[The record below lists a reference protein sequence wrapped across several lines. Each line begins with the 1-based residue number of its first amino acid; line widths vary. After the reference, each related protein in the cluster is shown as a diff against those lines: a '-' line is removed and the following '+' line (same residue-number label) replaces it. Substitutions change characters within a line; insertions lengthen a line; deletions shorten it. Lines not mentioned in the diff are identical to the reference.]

1 MEELLREVLERIRPS
16 EEENERLRR
25 AMEKVRN
32 ILEGLKEELGFVDV
46 VFAGSAARDTHLRG
60 SSDVDVFILF
70 PKDVEPGR
78 FEEVIKK
85 LREVMGGELLYAQ
98 HPYLRT
104 RVDGVDV
111 EIVPAYKIEPGERIL
126 SATDRTPLHNEYV
139 KRKLRPEQRDQ
150 VRLLK
155 AFMKGIGVY
164 GAEIKVEGFSG
175 YLCELLV
182 IHYGSF
188 LDVLRAASEWRWG
201 EYIDIEG
208 KGKVRERR
216 PLVVVDP
223 VDPHRNVA
231 HSVSR
236 ESMGKFIVAA
246 REFLKSPS
254 LKFFFPRRPLLSP
267 AEIKNIMDERRSRI
281 VGVFLKYPEEA
292 APDNVWG
299 QLKKLGRRLRK
310 KMEQKD
316 NFVIQ
321 HGVWTDEKNLV
332 AVLLEVGGRY
342 TARIHLREGP
352 PVTDRENSERF
363 LEKHRDD
370 PYGPFIIDGRLYA
383 FYFVE
388 EKSLLVELFESM
400 EEIAREESVGGE
412 LGEVIKEGFDVV
424 EGRGILRYAK
434 HEGFRSFLS
443 DFLVRKFPWE
453 Y

>member
-1 MEELLREVLERIRPS
+1 
-16 EEENERLRR
+16 
-25 AMEKVRN
+25 
-32 ILEGLKEELGFVDV
+32 
-46 VFAGSAARDTHLRG
+46 
-60 SSDVDVFILF
+60 
-70 PKDVEPGR
+70 
-78 FEEVIKK
+78 
-85 LREVMGGELLYAQ
+85 
-98 HPYLRT
+98 
-104 RVDGVDV
+104 
-111 EIVPAYKIEPGERIL
+111 
-126 SATDRTPLHNEYV
+126 
-139 KRKLRPEQRDQ
+139 
-150 VRLLK
+150 
-155 AFMKGIGVY
+155 
-164 GAEIKVEGFSG
+164 
-175 YLCELLV
+175 
-182 IHYGSF
+182 
-188 LDVLRAASEWRWG
+188 
-201 EYIDIEG
+201 
-208 KGKVRERR
+208 
-216 PLVVVDP
+216 
-223 VDPHRNVA
+223 
-231 HSVSR
+231 
-236 ESMGKFIVAA
+236 
-246 REFLKSPS
+246 
-254 LKFFFPRRPLLSP
+254 
-267 AEIKNIMDERRSRI
+267 